1 MSELNDFT
9 DFYYQCAIE
18 WYRKREYYREL
29 ADSSN
34 LAHAECEFENYRKA
48 AGLPENWIPND
59 N

>member
-9 DFYYQCAIE
+9 DF
-18 WYRKREYYREL
+18 YYREL

-34 LAHAECEFENYRKA
+34 LAHAEREFENYRKA

-59 N
+59 NQILTGFDTC